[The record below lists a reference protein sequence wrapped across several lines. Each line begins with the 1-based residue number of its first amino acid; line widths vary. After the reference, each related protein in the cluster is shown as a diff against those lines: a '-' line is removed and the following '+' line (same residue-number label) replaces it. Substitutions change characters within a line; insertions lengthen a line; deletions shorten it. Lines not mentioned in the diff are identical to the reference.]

1 MLTLT
6 LTPTAGV
13 IRVSADEGKKLGI
26 LEAESV
32 RLENGDVVASLNVF
46 QEMDC
51 IVRLLPRY
59 AIPMVYFM
67 ADDSALCGR
76 NG

>member
-1 MLTLT
+1 M

-13 IRVSADEGKKLGI
+13 IRVSTDEGETLGI
-26 LEAESV
+26 LEADSV
-32 RLENGDVVASLNVF
+32 RLANGDVVASLNVF

-67 ADDSALCGR
+67 ADGNDLCGR